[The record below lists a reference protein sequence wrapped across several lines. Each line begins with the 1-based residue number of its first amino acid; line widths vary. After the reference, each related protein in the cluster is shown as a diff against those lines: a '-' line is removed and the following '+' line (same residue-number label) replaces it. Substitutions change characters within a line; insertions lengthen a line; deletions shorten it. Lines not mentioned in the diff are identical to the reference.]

1 MGPTS
6 RDGRRLSPHE
16 RSSMSRIYVAMDL
29 EFTGLD
35 PQRDEIIEIAMIKF
49 RGDEVLDT
57 FESLVHT
64 KRKISHKIEQL
75 SGITQADVD
84 SAPSLKSL
92 RGRILTFC
100 SNHPLVGHT
109 VEMDL
114 TMLNR
119 HGRMLQN
126 LAVDTFEL
134 ATILVPEATRYSL
147 VDLTDLLGIA
157 QPKAH
162 RAMADAMAT
171 KDLFLAL
178 VARAQAWD
186 TAQLREFS
194 ELSRNSGWPPLRVF
208 RDIIQERVE
217 RDPDLLTK
225 RDQPRRTP
233 LRTLAEPE
241 LPPLEEAES
250 LQMVDPEPLAEMIG
264 PEGLFSRQFPGYEH
278 RPQQADMMRA
288 IADAINIPTHL
299 LVEAGTG
306 TGKSLA
312 YLLPAIDYA
321 TRNGRRV
328 VISSNTIN
336 LQDQL
341 YNKDVPDLQ
350 RIVPVEFSATVLK
363 GRGNYLC
370 LRRLNAF
377 RRLRQLDDDEVRV
390 LAKVMAWLPTTTTG
404 DRADLLLINKEP
416 QVWSQIMATPETCL
430 GDRCPYKQSGQCF
443 FYRARGRAERSHLL
457 IVNHA
462 LLLSDLAME
471 SRVLPEYK
479 VLIIDEA
486 HHLESQAT
494 SSFGL
499 NVGRRDI
506 YVFLNALLHDSRSS
520 EEGPLRGVLSQ
531 VPGVFRQ
538 GASETMRQGIS
549 DGLDTLRVHVGSAQ
563 TRLYELFNVIEGFL
577 EEHAE
582 KNGRKEYDRRIRL
595 TSGYR
600 IQPGWTA
607 IEIAWENLSS
617 PLKTVL
623 QGLQELVTK
632 LETQGDDSE
641 ERDDLLQMLKMFAL
655 QGAEMHSGLNRILM
669 EPDDNSIYWVS
680 VSRRNQEIT
689 LHSAPLHVGAL
700 LSERLFAEKDCVVL
714 TSATLRTA
722 NTFDYLKE
730 RLSIEEPIELALD
743 SPFDFKR
750 SVLLYVPR
758 DIPEPKEPYYQKSV
772 EKALVEL
779 CLATEGRT
787 LILFTSNSQLFT
799 TYYAINRKLDDG
811 GLVVYGQ
818 GIDGSRRQILE
829 RFKSTPRSVLF
840 GTRSFW
846 EGIDVVGQALS
857 CLVIV
862 RLPFAVP
869 TDPVFAAR
877 AETFDDA
884 FNQFYLPDAILRFRQ
899 GFGRL
904 IRSQDDF
911 GVVAVLDKRI
921 LTKAYG
927 KTILRSLPGC
937 TARQG
942 PLERLPILAR
952 RWLDPDNRE

>member
-1 MGPTS
+1 
-6 RDGRRLSPHE
+6 
-16 RSSMSRIYVAMDL
+16 MSRIYVAIDL

-35 PQRDEIIEIAMIKF
+35 PQRDEIIEIAMVKF

-64 KRKISHKIEQL
+64 KRTISTKIEQL
-75 SGITQADVD
+75 SGISQEDVA
-84 SAPSLKSL
+84 SAPPLKSL
-92 RGRILTFC
+92 RGRILSFA

-109 VEMDL
+109 IEMDL
-114 TMLNR
+114 SFLNR
-119 HGRMLQN
+119 QGRMLQN
-126 LAVDTFEL
+126 LAIDTFEL
-134 ATILVPEATRYSL
+134 ASILVPEASRYSL
-147 VDLTDLLGIA
+147 VDLTQLLGID
-157 QPKAH
+157 QPEAH

-178 VARAQAWD
+178 VARAETWD
-186 TAQLREFS
+186 TALLNEFS
-194 ELSRNSGWPPLRVF
+194 ELSSNTAWPPLRVF
-208 RDIIQERVE
+208 RDIVQARRE
-217 RDPDLLTK
+217 RDPNLLVQRGEHT
-225 RDQPRRTP
+225 RLQ
-233 LRTLAEPE
+233 LRPADEDE
-241 LPPLEEAES
+241 LPPLEAAETAQ
-250 LQMVDPEPLAEMIG
+250 LVNPEPLAEMIG
-264 PEGLFSRQFPGYEH
+264 ADGLFAQHFPGYEH
-278 RPQQADMMRA
+278 RPQQAEMLRA
-288 IADAINIPTHL
+288 IAEAINIPTHL

-341 YNKDVPDLQ
+341 FNKDIPDLK
-350 RIVPVEFSATVLK
+350 RIIPIEFSATVLK

-390 LAKVMAWLPTTTTG
+390 LAKVMAWLPKTTTG

-416 QVWSQIMATPETCL
+416 QVWSQVQSSPESCL
-430 GDRCPYKQSGQCF
+430 GDRCPFKQSGQCY
-443 FYRARGRAERSHLL
+443 FYRARSRAERSHLL

-471 SRVLPEYK
+471 NRVLPEYK

-486 HHLESQAT
+486 HHLEAQAT

-499 NVGRRDI
+499 DIGRRDI
-506 YVFLNALLHDSRSS
+506 YLFLNSLLHDSRSS
-520 EEGPLRGVLSQ
+520 EEGVMGGLLSR
-531 VPGVFRQ
+531 VPGLFQ
-538 GASETMRQGIS
+538 HGASETMRKTVA
-549 DGLDTLRVHVGSAQ
+549 DGLDQLRLHIGNAQ
-563 TRLYELFNVIEGFL
+563 TRLYELFNVVEGFL
-577 EEHAE
+577 DEHAE
-582 KNGRKEYDRRIRL
+582 GGGRKEYDRRIRL

-607 IEIAWENLSS
+607 IEIAWENLSA
-617 PLKTVL
+617 PLKQVL
-623 QGLQELVTK
+623 RGLEELVQRI
-632 LETQGDDSE
+632 EAQGDESE
-641 ERDDLLQMLKMFAL
+641 ERDDLFQVLKMYQL
-655 QGAEMHSGLNRILM
+655 QGLEMVTGLNRILM
-669 EPDDNSIYWVS
+669 EPDDNSVYWVS

-689 LHSAPLHVGAL
+689 LHSAPLHVGPL
-700 LSERLFAEKDCVVL
+700 LSERLFMEKDCVVL

-722 NTFDYLKE
+722 GTFDYIE
-730 RLSIEEPIELALD
+730 DRLDIEDPIELALD
-743 SPFDFKR
+743 SPFDFKKA
-750 SVLLYVPR
+750 VLLYVPR
-758 DIPEPKEPYYQKSV
+758 DIPEPKEPFYQKSV
-772 EKALVEL
+772 EKALIDL

-799 TYYAINRKLDDG
+799 TYYAINGALDRE

-829 RFKSTPRSVLF
+829 RFKNTPRAVLL

-952 RWLDPDNRE
+952 RWLDPENRP